1 MLAYGVKST
10 RKTGKVPVLQISI
23 HLLYIYNIMQG
34 SYGTNTTSN
43 NNTNF
48 KMGYFLLKYMI
59 NDFRFF

>member
-23 HLLYIYNIMQG
+23 HLLYIYNIRQG